1 MILKVQLMI
10 CDKISSLEE
19 YTQLF
24 ERFKRTGSISNN
36 YLLPDEL
43 GYYINTGTISY
54 VEEGE
59 NIFYL
64 VKQETCYRVYYQLNN
79 LQRLVEF
86 AHDDNYAIEILY
98 RGGKCYPSQE
108 IDYWEKCGFQVN
120 LVRDFYQGVY
130 SSMDVAGINN
140 EVEISLAKNEIDVLN
155 AIELFNQSFD
165 SYTGDYVDESLIS
178 MIYENKQLL
187 VAYIGGQA
195 VGFCHFYEKNK
206 AVYLAHIVVNK
217 NYRGRKI
224 GYQLVVAMIK
234 SNMKDPKT
242 RYTLW
247 VQQKNE
253 SAVKMYQSIGY
264 KYAGKST
271 ISLLKTK

>member
-10 CDKISSLEE
+10 FDKIFSLKQ

-24 ERFKRTGSISNN
+24 ERFKRIGSISNN

-43 GYYINTGTISY
+43 EYYINTGRISY

-86 AHDDNYAIEILY
+86 AHDNNYAIEILY
-98 RGGKCYPSQE
+98 RGEKCYPLRE

-130 SSMDVAGINN
+130 SNMNVAGINT
-140 EVEISLAKNEIDVLN
+140 EVEISLAKNEVDVLN

-165 SYTGDYVDESLIS
+165 SYTGDYVDESLTS

-187 VAYIGGQA
+187 VAYIDGRA

-253 SAVKMYQSIGY
+253 SAVKMYQSVGY